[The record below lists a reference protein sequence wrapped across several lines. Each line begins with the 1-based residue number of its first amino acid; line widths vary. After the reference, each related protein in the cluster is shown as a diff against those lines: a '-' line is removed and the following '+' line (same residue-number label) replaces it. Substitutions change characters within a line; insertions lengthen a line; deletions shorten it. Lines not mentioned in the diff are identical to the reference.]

1 MKSTKPS
8 LESLNIFK
16 EIPFSSQSV
25 PAGFPSPADDFLE
38 FDLSLDKKLIKHPS
52 ATFFVRVSGNSM
64 VNAKIF
70 DGSILLVDKAEK
82 INNGDIVLAVVDDDF
97 TVKRYRKVN
106 NSIFLYPENK
116 SMKPIKIFEGSESY
130 VWGKVMWSFNRV
142 G

>member
-8 LESLNIFK
+8 FESLNIFK

-70 DGSILLVDKAEK
+70 DGSILLVDRAEEIK
-82 INNGDIVLAVVDDDF
+82 NGDIVLVVIDGDF
-97 TVKRYRKVN
+97 TVKRYKKLGEN
-106 NSIFLYPENK
+106 IFLSPENK
-116 SMKPIKIFEGSESY
+116 NMSPIKITKNSESY

-142 G
+142 R

>member
-8 LESLNIFK
+8 FESLNIFK

-38 FDLSLDKKLIKHPS
+38 FDLSLDKKLIKHPG

-70 DGSILLVDKAEK
+70 DGSILLVDRAEEIK
-82 INNGDIVLAVVDDDF
+82 NGDIVLVVIDGDF
-97 TVKRYRKVN
+97 TVKRYKKLGEN
-106 NSIFLYPENK
+106 IFLYPENK
-116 SMKPIKIFEGSESY
+116 NMSPIKITKNSESY

-142 G
+142 R

>member
-8 LESLNIFK
+8 FESLNIFK

-70 DGSILLVDKAEK
+70 DGSILLVDRAEEIK
-82 INNGDIVLAVVDDDF
+82 NGDIVLVVIDGDF
-97 TVKRYRKVN
+97 TVKRYKKLGEN
-106 NSIFLYPENK
+106 IFLYPENK
-116 SMKPIKIFEGSESY
+116 NMSPIKIIKNSESY

-142 G
+142 R

>member
-8 LESLNIFK
+8 FESLNIFK

-70 DGSILLVDKAEK
+70 DGSILLVDRAEEIK
-82 INNGDIVLAVVDDDF
+82 NGDIVLVVIDGEF
-97 TVKRYRKVN
+97 TVKRYKKLGEN
-106 NSIFLYPENK
+106 IFLYPENK
-116 SMKPIKIFEGSESY
+116 NMSPIKITKNSESY

-142 G
+142 R

>member
-8 LESLNIFK
+8 FESLNIFK
-16 EIPFSSQSV
+16 KIPFSSQSV

-70 DGSILLVDKAEK
+70 DGSILLVDRAEEIK
-82 INNGDIVLAVVDDDF
+82 NGDIVLVVIDGEF
-97 TVKRYRKVN
+97 TVKRYKKLGEN
-106 NSIFLYPENK
+106 IFLYPENK
-116 SMKPIKIFEGSESY
+116 NMSPIKITKNSESY

-142 G
+142 R

>member
-70 DGSILLVDKAEK
+70 DGSILLVDRAEEIK
-82 INNGDIVLAVVDDDF
+82 NGDIVLVVIDGEF
-97 TVKRYRKVN
+97 TVKRYKKLGEN
-106 NSIFLYPENK
+106 IFLYPENK
-116 SMKPIKIFEGSESY
+116 NMSPIKITKNSESY

-142 G
+142 R